1 MARTYFVGGNFKMNG
16 SKEQVTK
23 LVGDLAK
30 ADLNKNTEVVVG
42 VPAPY
47 LDLASQ
53 VAKGSKV
60 EIAAENSY
68 VKDSGAFT
76 GEISPAMV
84 LDNGAT
90 WVILGHS
97 ERRHIFG
104 EQDDLISAKAKFAL
118 EKGLKVIYCIGELK
132 EEREANKTM
141 EVNTVQIEAL
151 AKVIKPEDWKNVVIA
166 YEPVWA
172 IGTGLTATP
181 EDAQDVHNK
190 LRAYIAKS
198 ISPEVAESIQ
208 ILYGGSVNGKTS
220 AALGAQADIDGFLV
234 GGASLKPEFIDII
247 NTPSALRK

>member
-68 VKDSGAFT
+68 IKDSGAFT
-76 GEISPAMV
+76 GEISPAMI

-141 EVNTVQIEAL
+141 DVNAKQLSAL
-151 AKVIKPEDWKNVVIA
+151 AKVLKPEDWKNVVIA

-181 EDAQDVHNK
+181 EDAREVHRY
-190 LRAYIAKS
+190 LRAFLKDQV
-198 ISPEVAESIQ
+198 SPEVSAATRI
-208 ILYGGSVNGKTS
+208 IYGGSVGAGNCD
-220 AALGAQADIDGFLV
+220 ALGVDEDVDGFLV
-234 GGASLKPEFIDII
+234 GGASLKPEFVRIV
-247 NTPSALRK
+247 NTESFCK

>member
-1 MARTYFVGGNFKMNG
+1 MTRNFFVGGNFKMNG
-16 SKEQVTK
+16 SKEQITK
-23 LVGDLAK
+23 LFTEFKSAK
-30 ADLNKNTEVVVG
+30 LDQETEVVIA

-47 LDLASQ
+47 LDLA
-53 VAKGSKV
+53 AKTAEGSKIHV
-60 EIAAENSY
+60 AAENCY
-68 VKDSGAFT
+68 LKDSGAFT
-76 GEISPAMV
+76 GEISPAMIK
-84 LDNGAT
+84 DNGAD
-90 WVILGHS
+90 WVVLGHS
-97 ERRHIFG
+97 ERRHIFK
-104 EQDDLISAKAKFAL
+104 EDDELIAQKAKFAL
-118 EKGLKVIYCIGELK
+118 EQGLKVIYCVGELK
-132 EEREANKTM
+132 EEREAGKAM
-141 EVNTVQIEAL
+141 QVNEFQTAAL
-151 AKVIKPEDWKNVVIA
+151 AKVLSPSDWKNVVIA

-198 ISPEVAESIQ
+198 ISSEVAESIQ